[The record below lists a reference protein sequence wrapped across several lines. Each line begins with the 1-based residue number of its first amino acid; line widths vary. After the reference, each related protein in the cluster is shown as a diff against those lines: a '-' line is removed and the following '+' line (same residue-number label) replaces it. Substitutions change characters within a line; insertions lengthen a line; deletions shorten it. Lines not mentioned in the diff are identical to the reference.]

1 MSDNDQDKQAS
12 DDLDADFDEPS
23 PEPEHE
29 PEQKTDPAT
38 DETTDQQPA
47 PDIVITKK
55 RGASASIAW
64 LALFLSLLTVAGV
77 GYLYIEKFR
86 AESQAD
92 QEGSAVT
99 SLSDRLEET
108 TQSLAGLDSSVSDLA
123 MAESRANTMIRSL
136 RNDLDDS
143 SQLFDTL
150 PPRMT
155 RLERSVASLQ
165 GVSLDARNTYLI
177 AEAEYY
183 IQIANSQLQLA
194 GNPYL
199 ASLALGQADDRL
211 LQLADPALTDVRRT
225 IANEIAALE
234 VMEKPDIAGVTLTL
248 ASLARVVESLPLRQ
262 QSEAGAA
269 AVDEAGEEASG
280 AARAW
285 NAVKGAASGLVR
297 HTPPTDE
304 SAPLLTPNA
313 EPLIRSNLSLQLQ
326 TARLALLR
334 SEQAIFEQSL
344 DDADAWL
351 DTYFDVSSEP
361 VESARATLAK
371 IRDEYAVSAPPDI
384 SGSLRLL
391 RQYKTLADSDSNVAR
406 PDTTVSEPDAR
417 VAQPDEV
424 VTESDPGAAQPDE
437 VIAEPE
443 PDEVGT
449 EPEE

>member
-1 MSDNDQDKQAS
+1 MSDNDKDKQAS

-23 PEPEHE
+23 SE
-29 PEQKTDPAT
+29 PEQSSDP
-38 DETTDQQPA
+38 EPNEKIDQQPA

-55 RGASASIAW
+55 RGASATIAW

-86 AESQAD
+86 AKSEAD
-92 QEGSAVT
+92 QKGAAVT
-99 SLSDRLEET
+99 ALSDRLEET
-108 TQSLAGLDSSVSDLA
+108 TQSLAGLDGSVSDLA
-123 MAESRANTMIRSL
+123 TAESRANSMIRSL
-136 RNDLDDS
+136 RNDLDDRT
-143 SQLFDTL
+143 QLFDTV
-150 PPRMT
+150 PPRMSS
-155 RLERSVASLQ
+155 LERSVAALQ
-165 GVSLDARNTYLI
+165 GVSLDARNTYLV

-225 IANEIAALE
+225 IADEIAALE

-262 QSEAGAA
+262 QSEADAA
-269 AVDEAGEEASG
+269 SVDDAGEDASG
-280 AARAW
+280 ATRAW
-285 NAVKGAASGLVR
+285 NAVKGAASGLVK

-304 SAPLLTPNA
+304 KAPLLTPNA

-351 DTYFDVSSEP
+351 DTYFNASSEA
-361 VESARATLAK
+361 VESARATLAE
-371 IRDEYAVSAPPDI
+371 IRDEYSVSAPPDI

-391 RQYKTLADSDSNVAR
+391 RQYKTLTDSDNKPAQ
-406 PDTTVSEPDAR
+406 PDTPRSEPDED
-417 VAQPDEV
+417 VAEPDISVAEPV
-424 VTESDPGAAQPDE
+424 ED
-437 VIAEPE
+437 IAEPE
-443 PDEVGT
+443 E
-449 EPEE
+449 